1 MCVGDFNATQF
12 SIGRPGTMTSIKL
25 PSGRSWDPGID
36 PYAYQDAASGNRASI
51 LRSDRC
57 GCIGCGEVFAPS
69 EIVKWWDGGE
79 TACCPHCCMTSVVV
93 GSASGLPIDEEF
105 LSMAGGHLAY

>member
-1 MCVGDFNATQF
+1 MA
-12 SIGRPGTMTSIKL
+12 SIKL
-25 PSGRSWDPGID
+25 PSGRSWDPGVD
-36 PYAYQDAASGNRASI
+36 PYSYQRAAEDNRELI
-51 LRSDRC
+51 ERSDKC
-57 GCIGCGEVFAPS
+57 GCIGCGEIFAPS

-105 LSMAGGHLAY
+105 LSMAGGHVVY

>member
-1 MCVGDFNATQF
+1 
-12 SIGRPGTMTSIKL
+12 MTSIKL

-36 PYAYQDAASGNRASI
+36 PYAYQRATEGNRELI
-51 LRSDRC
+51 ERSDKC
-57 GCIGCGEVFAPS
+57 GCIGCGEIFAPS

-93 GSASGLPIDEEF
+93 GSASGLSIDEEF
-105 LSMAGGHLAY
+105 LSMAGGHVVY